1 MGSMYD
7 RLGDLLSS
15 ALESGEIPRKKSPGT
30 SAPSSEEKQSSPVQ
44 NAGKIKAARILSAKK
59 KIRKGEVIHAYKTA
73 VPVPD
78 YVVHSYTVLGIK
90 TDATEEQIK
99 NAYRAKL
106 KMFHPD
112 SNSSNETVQKVARQ
126 KTLEIIEAY
135 KILTDWKS
143 HTD

>member
-30 SAPSSEEKQSSPVQ
+30 SEHSSEEKQSAPVQ

-59 KIRKGEVIHAYKTA
+59 KIRKGEVVHAYRTQ
-73 VPVPD
+73 VSLPD
-78 YVVHSYTVLGIK
+78 SVVRAYTVLGIK

-99 NAYRAKL
+99 NAYRTKL
-106 KMFHPD
+106 KIFHPD
-112 SNSSNETVQKVARQ
+112 SNSSNETVQKIARR
-126 KTLEIIEAY
+126 KTAEIIEAY
-135 KILTDWKS
+135 KILTDWKP
-143 HTD
+143 HAD